1 MRTITK
7 RGAKLVAVLGTA
19 VAVSASVAGPAS
31 AAAGDTHGTGLRCV
45 GLVACGPF
53 AVSNY
58 PGGPF
63 TNSVLNATVGTL
75 LTTGVINTTA
85 NAGGATASV
94 ADLNANLATATTLA
108 ATAVSSQ
115 CTVDATTGAVSGSS
129 SIVGGVI
136 TINGAPFATLDTAPA
151 PNTALTVPGVA
162 SLILNRQVTDPVTG
176 QLTVDAIYISLLPTT
191 PGAEVI
197 RVATSSCT
205 PAPVVGTPVI
215 APAFAAGAGVLGLLV
230 FGMYVVRRRRAVAPI
245 AA

>member
-19 VAVSASVAGPAS
+19 VAVSASVAAPAS
-31 AAAGDTHGTGLRCV
+31 AAAGDTSGTGLRCT

-53 AVSNY
+53 AVSRF
-58 PGGPF
+58 PAGPF
-63 TNSVLNATVGTL
+63 TNSLASAAVGSL
-75 LTTGVINTTA
+75 LTTGVISTTA

-94 ADLNANLATATTLA
+94 ANLSANLATLTTLTATT
-108 ATAVSSQ
+108 VSSQ
-115 CTVDATTGAVSGSS
+115 CTVDPNTGTVSGSS
-129 SIVGGVI
+129 SIVGGAVTVAGVPI
-136 TINGAPFATLDTAPA
+136 TLATAPA
-151 PNTALTVPGVA
+151 ANTAVTVPGVA
-162 SLILNRQVTDPVTG
+162 SLILNRQVVNPATG
-176 QLTVDAIYISLLPTT
+176 QLTVDAIYISLLPGT
-191 PGAEVI
+191 PGAQII

-205 PAPVVGTPVI
+205 PKPVVGTPVI

>member
-31 AAAGDTHGTGLRCV
+31 AAAGDTHGIGLRCA

-58 PGGPF
+58 PAGPA

-85 NAGGATASV
+85 DAGGATASV
-94 ADLNANLATATTLA
+94 ADLNANIATLTTLA

-115 CTVDATTGAVSGSS
+115 CTVDANTGAVSGSS
-129 SIVGGVI
+129 SIVGGAVNVAGVPI
-136 TINGAPFATLDTAPA
+136 TLDTAPA
-151 PNTALTVPGVA
+151 PNTAVTVPGVA
-162 SLILNRQVTDPVTG
+162 SLILNRQRVAADGT
-176 QLTVDAIYISLLPTT
+176 LTVDAIYISLLPGT

-205 PAPVVGTPVI
+205 PAVVVGTPVI